1 MTKFPQYIQKNSL
14 LILVLGLVLLI
25 GLWFRTYA
33 IVDRFE
39 FAHDGDLYSWF
50 VKNVVVDKHIRLIG
64 QLTTAPGIFI
74 GPLFYYAL
82 IPFFL
87 LTKMDPIG
95 TLIPITLFGLA
106 TIASYYSVF
115 SKLFNKSAGIIAA
128 FLHSVLISPV
138 YFDRAV
144 VPSTPTHIWMVWYFY
159 CVISIVRGNYRVL
172 WILGLLLGLIWHIHI
187 ALLPALIA
195 LIPAVILAKKLP
207 SRKGI
212 FVFLLSLTLTSIP
225 LILFEVRHNFSQTKA
240 FMENFTTPHNTEP
253 PGFEKLNHVLIKI
266 TRNFERLFFYPSS
279 APISPRILLWG
290 TLISSI
296 FLIHKKLLTKK
307 DLTVAFVWFGG
318 IIAFYS
324 LSSSQ
329 LSEYYFTNIEVI
341 YIAIVSLWFAWLF
354 NRSKWR
360 KYVVV
365 AFLLIVG
372 IKNAHYLITQEF
384 YQKGYNERRELAEFI
399 TEDSREKGY
408 PCVAVSYITSPGE
421 DVGFRYF
428 FWLENLHVNKPI
440 SGSPVYS
447 IVQPRH
453 LAQGQN
459 EKHFGQIKVIPPPKN
474 EVKSKEEVKKSCS
487 GENSN
492 LADPMFGFTK

>member
-1 MTKFPQYIQKNSL
+1 MKWLQSTLKSKKH
-14 LILVLGLVLLI
+14 LVLGLVLLT

-50 VKNVVVDKHIRLIG
+50 VKDVVVDKHIRLIG
-64 QLTTAPGIFI
+64 QETTARGIFI

-87 LTKMDPIG
+87 LTRMDPIG
-95 TLIPITLFGLA
+95 GLIPITLLGLA
-106 TIASYYSVF
+106 TIASYYFIF
-115 SKLFNKSAGIIAA
+115 SKLFNKTAGLIAA
-128 FLHSVLISPV
+128 FLHAILISPV

-159 CVISIVRGNYRVL
+159 CVVSIARGNYRVL

-195 LIPAVILAKKLP
+195 LIPAFLFALKFPTKKQLFQFFLP
-207 SRKGI
+207 L
-212 FVFLLSLTLTSIP
+212 FVVSIP
-225 LILFEVRHNFSQTKA
+225 LLLFEFRHGFTQVTA
-240 FMENFTTPHNTEP
+240 FIENFTTPHNAQP
-253 PGFEKLNHVLIKI
+253 PGLEKLNHVLIKV

-279 APISPRILLWG
+279 SPVNLRVLLGGLLLSSILLV
-290 TLISSI
+290 
-296 FLIHKKLLTKK
+296 KRKLLSKN
-307 DLTVAFVWFGG
+307 DVIVFAVWFFGVL
-318 IIAFYS
+318 AFYS

-341 YIAIVSLWFAWLF
+341 YMALVALWLSWLF
-354 NRSKWR
+354 NRSKWG
-360 KYVVV
+360 KV
-365 AFLLIVG
+365 AIVGLLLFAG
-372 IKNAHYLITQEF
+372 IKNAQFLVTQDF
-384 YQKGYNERRELAEFI
+384 YHKGYSERKELAKFI
-399 TEDSREKGY
+399 AKDSRSKGY
-408 PCVAVSYITSPGE
+408 PCISVSYITSPGE

-428 FWLENLHVNKPI
+428 FWLNNLHVNKPD

-453 LAQGQN
+453 LAQGLN
-459 EKHFGQIKVIPPPKN
+459 ETHFGQIKIIPPPQN
-474 EVKSKEEVKKSCS
+474 EVKSKEEVEKSCS
-487 GENSN
+487 GDNAN
-492 LADPMFGFTK
+492 LTDPMFGFTK